1 MSEAFFLSCVATG
14 FPAPDS
20 ITWFHNG
27 TLVDSSFSGVNIN
40 TYSVKVYMT
49 RSTLVISS
57 AQAEHSGDY
66 YCVADSSR
74 QVYSNVTSETAS
86 IAVLSELQSLG
97 GIFKTYV
104 SALGRWL

>member
-20 ITWFHNG
+20 ITWFHNS
-27 TLVDSSFSGVNIN
+27 TLVDSSFSSVNI
-40 TYSVKVYMT
+40 TTHSVNVYTT
-49 RSTLVISS
+49 RSTLVINS

-66 YCVADSSR
+66 YCVADSPR

-97 GIFKTYV
+97 GVFRTY
-104 SALGRWL
+104 LL